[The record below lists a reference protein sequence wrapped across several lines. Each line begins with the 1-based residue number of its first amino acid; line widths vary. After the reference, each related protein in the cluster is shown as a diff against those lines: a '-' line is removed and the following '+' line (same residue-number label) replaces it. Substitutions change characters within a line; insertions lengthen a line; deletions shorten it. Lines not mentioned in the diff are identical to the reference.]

1 MVSTF
6 EKVSCSFLRYVRG
19 TTNPPKSI
27 YTWSRKKY
35 GYREDLIRYWLKK
48 YKNVSIGKYTYGW
61 QNMSPF
67 DMIASIGAFTSI
79 GKNILLI
86 PNTHNIHYVT
96 TSPILT
102 NPSFHIM
109 NTMSHKER
117 YPVRSIR
124 IGNDVWIG
132 SNSMIFQDVTIG
144 DGAVIGAGSI
154 VRKDVPP
161 YAVIIN
167 TDQILKYRFDKEI
180 CRKLLEIKWWD
191 WEDNKIKKEIDN
203 LYNINRFIN
212 SLEIS

>member
-1 MVSTF
+1 MCEGRRIHPS
-6 EKVSCSFLRYVRG
+6 RYTLG
-19 TTNPPKSI
+19 LE
-27 YTWSRKKY
+27 KKY

-86 PNTHNIHYVT
+86 PTNTHNIHYVT
-96 TSPILT
+96 TSPILA
-102 NPSFHIM
+102 NPSFRMM
-109 NTMSHKER
+109 NNMTYEER
-117 YPVRSIR
+117 HPAQSIH

-161 YAVIIN
+161 YAVVIN

-191 WEDNKIKKEIDN
+191 WEDNKIKKKLI
-203 LYNINRFIN
+203 IFIILI
-212 SLEIS
+212 SLLIH